1 MGERVLIKSDPRFF
15 TIDLPKIFARRAPV
29 EIEIGAGKGEFIIER
44 AAEFPDRDFIAVE
57 LSGTITHVL
66 AVRCGRAGL
75 KNLRVARMDA
85 RTLVNLMLPDA
96 SIAAF
101 HIYFPDPWPKE
112 RHVKHRLFTP
122 TLAASLYRTVEP
134 GALAFV
140 ATDVRSYAGEIFP
153 MMEAAGFIRA
163 VEPAPGA
170 ERTGFAR
177 KYVTAGKP
185 VFSGSFR
192 RPSEAITA

>member
-1 MGERVLIKSDPRFF
+1 
-15 TIDLPKIFARRAPV
+15 
-29 EIEIGAGKGEFIIER
+29 
-44 AAEFPDRDFIAVE
+44 AAEFPERDFIAVE

-75 KNLRVARMDA
+75 GNLRVVRMDA

-122 TLAASLYRTVEP
+122 TLASSLYRTVEP
-134 GALAFV
+134 GALAYV
-140 ATDVRSYAGEIFP
+140 ATDVRTYAGEIFP
-153 MMEAAGFIRA
+153 MLEAAGFIRA
-163 VEPAPGA
+163 LEAAPGA

-177 KYVTAGKP
+177 KYVAAGKP

-192 RPSEAITA
+192 RPREAANA